1 MARINEEKYPILKA
15 NELVNP
21 VLFVVDMV
29 NGFVKEGA
37 LADPAIGACSQPIA
51 RLIEAL
57 HSRVI
62 FVNDTHEEDAAEF
75 QSFPVHC
82 LRGSREA
89 QVVDELLPYA
99 DEVLEKNCISA
110 AAAPGFAKILES
122 LPDKCDLIVTGCCTD
137 LCVLQLALPLK
148 SWISQNN
155 RKGCRVIVPINCVE
169 TYEIPDVHD
178 AKFWNEA
185 ALANMAANGIRVV
198 SKIVLDARESH
209 G

>member
-37 LADPAIGACSQPIA
+37 LADPAIGACSKPIA
-51 RLIEAL
+51 QLIEAL

-89 QVVDELLPYA
+89 QVVDELLPHA
-99 DEVLEKNCISA
+99 DEVLEKNASVQRLLPDLPKSSNHSRISA
-110 AAAPGFAKILES
+110 
-122 LPDKCDLIVTGCCTD
+122 T
-137 LCVLQLALPLK
+137 
-148 SWISQNN
+148 
-155 RKGCRVIVPINCVE
+155 
-169 TYEIPDVHD
+169 
-178 AKFWNEA
+178 
-185 ALANMAANGIRVV
+185 
-198 SKIVLDARESH
+198 
-209 G
+209 